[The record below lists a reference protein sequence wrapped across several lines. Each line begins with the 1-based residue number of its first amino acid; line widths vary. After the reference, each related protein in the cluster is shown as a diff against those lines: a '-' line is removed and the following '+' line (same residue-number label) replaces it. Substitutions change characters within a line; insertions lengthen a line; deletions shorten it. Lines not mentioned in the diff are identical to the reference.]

1 MQSVAEVANA
11 KPEDIELLLQN
22 AAPFESGKV
31 IQQGES
37 EQEVKERKALRSFWV
52 TGKKG
57 LTEAEAAILI
67 VEEAREL
74 LEKDLGIKIHDWDKN
89 NIETKPTTKGLKNNY
104 LPLQLFLVP
113 LNYFGSGPCQAIILF
128 SINTIFVM

>member
-104 LPLQLFLVP
+104 LPLQLFLFP
-113 LNYFGSGPCQAIILF
+113 LNIAVLVKQ
-128 SINTIFVM
+128 